1 MEFHYQTK
9 NAAISAVDYQV
20 RISDESIDP
29 TWDAFISSLSL
40 GHHVQTSLWGQVK
53 STLGYR
59 TKRLIVSEDGRIM
72 AGGQFLIRK
81 LMPFVSIAYM
91 SKGPILST
99 WDPALA
105 QVVIDGLKRAAQTH
119 HFLVIALQPAGY
131 EQEFKAVLLNNGFR
145 PSWLEL
151 APTAT
156 IFIDLTQDTD
166 QILKGMK
173 RQTQQNIK
181 RSEREGITTRE
192 GSEADLSTF
201 YRLHVTTSQRQ
212 GFTPYPKA
220 YFARMWQVFSK
231 QDSIGLILAEYQ
243 STPVSA
249 LLLVSFG
256 NTVIPKTLGW
266 SGEHAKRRPND
277 AVLWASIQWAKA
289 RGHRTFDMEGI
300 DRKGAELTLSGHHL
314 PEALR
319 HTPDFFKLGYGGE
332 VALLPQSY
340 YFIPD
345 ILWRWPYQQ
354 IFGLNGRGQAF
365 QEKFERYRRRFG

>member
-231 QDSIGLILAEYQ
+231 QGWISLIMAE
-243 STPVSA
+243 
-249 LLLVSFG
+249 
-256 NTVIPKTLGW
+256 
-266 SGEHAKRRPND
+266 
-277 AVLWASIQWAKA
+277 
-289 RGHRTFDMEGI
+289 
-300 DRKGAELTLSGHHL
+300 
-314 PEALR
+314 
-319 HTPDFFKLGYGGE
+319 
-332 VALLPQSY
+332 
-340 YFIPD
+340 
-345 ILWRWPYQQ
+345 
-354 IFGLNGRGQAF
+354 
-365 QEKFERYRRRFG
+365 

>member
-1 MEFHYQTK
+1 MELHYQTK
-9 NAAISAVDYQV
+9 NAIVSDVDYRV
-20 RISDESIDP
+20 SLSDEPVDP
-29 TWDAFISSLSL
+29 TWDTFVSSLPL

-53 STLGYR
+53 NTLGYR
-59 TKRLIVSEDGRIM
+59 AMRLIVSEDGRIV

-99 WDPALA
+99 WDPTLA
-105 QVVIDGLKRAAQTH
+105 QVVIYGLKRAAQTN
-119 HFLVIALQPAGY
+119 HFLVLALQPARY
-131 EQEFKAVLLNNGFR
+131 EQEFKSVLLNNGFR

-156 IFIDLTQDTD
+156 IFIDLTQGVD

-173 RQTQQNIK
+173 RQTRQNIK
-181 RSEREGITTRE
+181 RSQREGITTRA
-192 GSEADLSTF
+192 GSESDLSTF
-201 YRLHVTTSQRQ
+201 YELHVTTSQRQ
-212 GFTPYPKA
+212 GFTPYPEE
-220 YFARMWQVFSK
+220 YFTRMWQVFSK
-231 QDSIGLILAEYQ
+231 QGLISLILAEYQ
-243 STPVSA
+243 SKPVSA

-277 AVLWASIQWAKA
+277 AVFWASIQWAKA
-289 RGHRTFDMEGI
+289 RGHRTFDMEGV
-300 DRKGAELTLSGHHL
+300 DREGAELTLSGQHL

-332 VALLPQSY
+332 VVLLPQSY
-340 YFIPD
+340 YFIPG
-345 ILWRWPYQQ
+345 ILWRWPHQQ

-365 QEKFERYRRRFG
+365 QEIFERYRRRFG